1 MPKVLADTSYL
12 LLLIWVGIVALDD
25 CTDGKR
31 SNSQSLPLDLAD
43 RPIDPLQAGE
53 VLATVLLFVDTDCP
67 ISNRYAPALRRL
79 YERFAARGV
88 AFWLVYPDPDEAVA
102 AIRQHVRDYDYPG
115 RVLRDTRHALVAL
128 SGVRITPA
136 AALIEPGGQVVY
148 SGRIDDRYVDF
159 GKQRALPVRRD
170 LQEALE
176 AVLAGKPIEEPRV
189 PGVGCFIPDVP

>member
-1 MPKVLADTSYL
+1 MTSAIFIVF
-12 LLLIWVGIVALDD
+12 LLLIPGCFPVDQPQI
-25 CTDGKR
+25 
-31 SNSQSLPLDLAD
+31 LDLAGKHVN
-43 RPIDPLQAGE
+43 PLHSE
-53 VLATVLLFVDTDCP
+53 TRATTLFFIQTDCP
-67 ISNRYAPALRRL
+67 ISNRYAPQIARL
-79 YERFAARGV
+79 HNRFQDQDI

-102 AIRQHVRDYDYPG
+102 AIRQHVREYDYPG
-115 RVLRDTRHALVAL
+115 RVLRDTRHDLVAL

-136 AALIEPGGQVVY
+136 AALIAPGGQVVY

-176 AVLAGKPIEEPRV
+176 AVLAGESVEEPRV